1 MAWHTY
7 TFEELSGTELY
18 EIIKLRVD
26 VFVVEQKCPYPELD
40 NLDQRCLHLAYR
52 ENGKVLAYARLVPA
66 GVKYDIPSIGRVI
79 VQPDARG
86 RGLAKL
92 LVAKC
97 IDVIRSEWDAQEIQ
111 LQGQVYLQN
120 FYQSFGFEPISEIY
134 DEDGIPHID
143 MKLVK

>member
-7 TFEELSGTELY
+7 TFEELSGAELY

-26 VFVVEQKCPYPELD
+26 VFIVEQKCPYPELD
-40 NLDQRCLHLAYR
+40 NLDQRCLHLVYR
-52 ENGKVLAYARLVPA
+52 ESGKVLAYARLVPA
-66 GVKYDIPSIGRVI
+66 GLKYDIPSIGRVI

-97 IDVIRSEWDAQEIQ
+97 IGVIHSEWGTQEIQ

-120 FYQSFGFEPISEIY
+120 FYQSFGFQPISEIY
-134 DEDGIPHID
+134 DEDGIPHVD